1 MDVGFDINLVRA
13 LVLISL
19 IVGFCGI
26 WAWAWSRSRKREFD
40 AMSQLPLEE
49 DGGEIPETDNTI
61 KRTKE

>member
-13 LVLISL
+13 LVLLAL
-19 IVGFCGI
+19 IVGFVGI
-26 WAWAWSRSRKREFD
+26 WAWAWSRNRKLEFD

-49 DGGEIPETDNTI
+49 DGGEIPETDATI